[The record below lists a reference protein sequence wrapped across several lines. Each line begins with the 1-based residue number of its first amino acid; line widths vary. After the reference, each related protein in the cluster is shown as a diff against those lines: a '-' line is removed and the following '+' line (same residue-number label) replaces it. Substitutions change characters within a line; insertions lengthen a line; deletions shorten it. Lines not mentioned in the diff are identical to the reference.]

1 MISYPIPRN
10 PMIVND
16 KLAVEGGLAETKIIL
31 GWHSN
36 FRTLEVTLPEHKHI
50 VWSVKIQQM
59 ISTGRTSKKALE
71 LIIGWMGHIVF
82 VIPWVYHFLSH
93 LLTFLAWAVNNL
105 IIDKALWG
113 NWHELT
119 GLLDPGLDI
128 LFRLLPSWPWWLQ
141 QPRFCMAL

>member
-71 LIIGWMGHIVF
+71 LIIG
-82 VIPWVYHFLSH
+82 
-93 LLTFLAWAVNNL
+93 
-105 IIDKALWG
+105 
-113 NWHELT
+113 
-119 GLLDPGLDI
+119 
-128 LFRLLPSWPWWLQ
+128 
-141 QPRFCMAL
+141 